1 MNNDGKQGERTN
13 MEPYVIGMDGG
24 GTKTA
29 VALLGL
35 SGTELARY
43 TAGPMNYNGVSADT
57 VRESLRRVFREIGR
71 EHPLTGCVSLC
82 AASAGA
88 GNPQIRARLEQDIR
102 GCGCASPLLVTG
114 DEQAAL
120 AGAIAEP
127 RGMILIAGTG
137 SICCGRN
144 ERGEFCRSGGY
155 GHLIDDVGSG
165 YAIGRDI
172 LSAAV
177 RAADG
182 RDGPTVLTDLLH
194 TQAGLGGTDEIVRFV
209 YGAHTAKSDIASL
222 ARLLPEACR
231 LGDAAALRI
240 VEKSARDLAE
250 LPVPVAAKLG
260 LSDSKLALCGS
271 VLQKDPF
278 LGPAFRK
285 RLQKALP
292 GVTCAAPLRDAAA
305 GAALMA
311 LDAHRRSRE
320 Q

>member
-1 MNNDGKQGERTN
+1 MTG
-13 MEPYVIGMDGG
+13 MEQYVIGMDGG

-29 VALLGL
+29 VALLDL
-35 SGTELARY
+35 SGRELARY
-43 TAGPMNYNGVSADT
+43 AAGPMNYNGVPAET
-57 VRESLRRVFREIGR
+57 VEESIRQSLREIGR
-71 EHPLTGCVSLC
+71 EHPLAGCAALC
-82 AASAGA
+82 VASAGA
-88 GNPQIRARLEQDIR
+88 GNPEIRARLKQDVR
-102 GCGCASPLLVTG
+102 ACGYAARLLVAG

-120 AGAIAEP
+120 AGAIDGP

-144 ERGEFCRSGGY
+144 ELGERRRSGGY

-182 RDGPTVLTDLLH
+182 RNGPTVLTELLCAR
-194 TQAGLGGTDEIVRFV
+194 AGLGGTEEIVRFV

-222 ARLLPEACR
+222 AKLLPEACR
-231 LGDAAALRI
+231 QGDGTALRI
-240 VEKSARDLAE
+240 VEKSARGLAE
-250 LPVPVAAKLG
+250 LPMPVARELG
-260 LSDSKLALCGS
+260 LTDAKLALCGS
-271 VLQKDPF
+271 ILQKDPF
-278 LGPAFRK
+278 IRETFRK
-285 RLQKALP
+285 RLREALP
-292 GVTCAAPLRDAAA
+292 GVECAEPLRDAAA

-311 LDAHRRSRE
+311 LEAYRG